1 MNDTQSQ
8 KGPVEQAA
16 EDLFNYAI
24 ERDDIKYLMA
34 NLPQGIDVKRTTVEY
49 ELPIL
54 KIVGVG
60 WAISY
65 FMGGTPGRKTKI
77 MDLYWHAIND
87 FSKQLS
93 ETTGLMIGQD
103 IDYFEI
109 LKERLD
115 EYVKAMG
122 SDPEVSSDPA
132 VLIGPAFAKACGKED
147 DIFASMTGT
156 KLFANT
162 IIRVRQ
168 YLEAVK
174 LR

>member
-1 MNDTQSQ
+1 MNDKEKKKT
-8 KGPVEQAA
+8 VIEQAG

-24 ERDDIKYLMA
+24 ERDDIKWLLA
-34 NLPQGIDVKRTTVEY
+34 QLPKETKVKPTAVAY
-49 ELPIL
+49 ELQIL
-54 KIVGVG
+54 KIVSVG
-60 WAISY
+60 WGIS
-65 FMGGTPGRKTKI
+65 FFLDGIPKRKMI
-77 MDLYWHAIND
+77 LMELFWNAIND

-115 EYVKAMG
+115 QYIHAMSADPQA
-122 SDPEVSSDPA
+122 SDLTVI
-132 VLIGPAFAKACGKED
+132 VGPAFARACGDEE
-147 DIFASMTGT
+147 DIFASMTGA
-156 KLFANT
+156 KLFANS
-162 IIRVRQ
+162 IARVRE